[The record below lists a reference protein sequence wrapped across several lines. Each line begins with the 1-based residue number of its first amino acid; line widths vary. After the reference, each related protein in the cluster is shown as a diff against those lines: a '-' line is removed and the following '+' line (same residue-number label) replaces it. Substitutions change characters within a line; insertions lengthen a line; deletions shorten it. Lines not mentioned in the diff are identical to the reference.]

1 MGKPTTESTPRV
13 DAHFW
18 ATDAIR
24 QFTPALAQCL
34 AEAWPRLEAGET
46 VQRTGLLTMRWT
58 RGSEKTVIRSIQWG
72 IWKAEGDQAR
82 CLRLLPP
89 GPVCPSGPHQDVRL
103 DWHTAAGAG
112 SCLPVLLCP
121 FCLQR
126 CRYLYFTATN
136 PKPCPNSKPRP
147 KIGEFACRVCAGLCY
162 EGQLASR
169 SGPGRSLSANLS
181 YLSGA
186 LLRSRH
192 FSEETVEEA
201 QEALLSIAEFQKR
214 LAARL
219 QENEQKPAVK
229 AAASAPEQEDIVP
242 VAVPAKRRGRPSLK
256 RQRQEE
262 RAAAKM
268 LRELE
273 RLAEPKQ
280 PAGRPKSRRSYNM
293 EERKQTGCAGQLA
306 PNEGYCVGCRARRQI
321 IQAAPFLASNGRVGV
336 KGQCAECGRGLC
348 RMGGVF

>member
-1 MGKPTTESTPRV
+1 
-13 DAHFW
+13 
-18 ATDAIR
+18 
-24 QFTPALAQCL
+24 
-34 AEAWPRLEAGET
+34 
-46 VQRTGLLTMRWT
+46 MRWT

-89 GPVCPSGPHQDVRL
+89 GAFSPRGPRQDVRL
-103 DWHTAAGAG
+103 DWQTAAGAG
-112 SCLPVLLCP
+112 SRLPVLLCP

-126 CRYLYFTATN
+126 CRYLYFNATN
-136 PKPCPNSKPRP
+136 PKPSPNSKPGSNFKPGP

-186 LLRSRH
+186 LLRSRLL
-192 FSEETVEEA
+192 SEESVEEA

-219 QENEQKPAVK
+219 QESEQKPAVK
-229 AAASAPEQEDIVP
+229 GAASAPEQKDTVP

-256 RQRQEE
+256 QQRQEE

-273 RLAEPKQ
+273 RLAEPKP
-280 PAGRPKSRRSYNM
+280 PAGRPKLRRSYNI

-306 PNEGYCVGCRARRQI
+306 PDEGYCVGCRARRQLVD
-321 IQAAPFLASNGRVGV
+321 AAPFLASNGRPGI
-336 KGQCAECGRGLC
+336 KGRCAECGRGLC
-348 RMGGVF
+348 RMGKGN